1 MPLRRC
7 EIDPWV
13 KKIPWS
19 RKWQVTPVFLPGKFH
34 GQRGLVGYCMPQAG
48 ANRDTVVKK
57 FKVKFKEMPRN
68 RTCVVLCLISQSC
81 LTLC

>member
-1 MPLRRC
+1 MPLGRRGL
-7 EIDPWV
+7 DPWV
-13 KKIPWS
+13 KKIPWN

-34 GQRGLVGYCMPQAG
+34 GQRGLAGYCMPQAG

-57 FKVKFKEMPRN
+57 FKVKFKETPSN
-68 RTCVVLCLISQSC
+68 RTCVVLWLITQLF